1 MEVGQNGF
9 CSILRQ
15 VPWTR
20 ELLEDLERDLAPVPE
35 IVGQVDRG
43 HPTLTEL
50 ALDAVAAF
58 EGRVQ
63 AGDGIGH

>member
-20 ELLEDLERDLAPVPE
+20 ELLEDLERDLQRPCRRSSARWTVA
-35 IVGQVDRG
+35 I
-43 HPTLTEL
+43 LT
-50 ALDAVAAF
+50 AYS
-58 EGRVQ
+58 RI
-63 AGDGIGH
+63 AGGAR